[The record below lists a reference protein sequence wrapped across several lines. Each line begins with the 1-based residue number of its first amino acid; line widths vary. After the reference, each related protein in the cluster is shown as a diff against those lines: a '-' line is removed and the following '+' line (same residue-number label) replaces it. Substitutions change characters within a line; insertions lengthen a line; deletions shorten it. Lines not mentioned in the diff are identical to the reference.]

1 MNKIKSFLSSQK
13 SYAIIFWGMI
23 LIRGIF
29 NYEIPLT
36 DNTEARYAEI
46 ARIMSE
52 TQNWITL
59 QIDYG
64 IPFWAKPPLSTWASA
79 LSISIFGNHEFFV
92 RLPFSLFSCF
102 SLRYSII

>member
-1 MNKIKSFLSSQK
+1 MNKIKAFLSSQK
-13 SYAIIFWGMI
+13 SYAIIFWVMI

-64 IPFWAKPPLSTWASA
+64 IPFWAKPPHRHGLVHLVFQS
-79 LSISIFGNHEFFV
+79 LEIMN
-92 RLPFSLFSCF
+92 SLFGYPF
-102 SLRYSII
+102 

>member
-1 MNKIKSFLSSQK
+1 MNKIKAFLSSQK
-13 SYAIIFWGMI
+13 SYAIIFWVMI

-79 LSISIFGNHEFFV
+79 FSISIFALLFC
-92 RLPFSLFSCF
+92 LPIGMFLA
-102 SLRYSII
+102 L